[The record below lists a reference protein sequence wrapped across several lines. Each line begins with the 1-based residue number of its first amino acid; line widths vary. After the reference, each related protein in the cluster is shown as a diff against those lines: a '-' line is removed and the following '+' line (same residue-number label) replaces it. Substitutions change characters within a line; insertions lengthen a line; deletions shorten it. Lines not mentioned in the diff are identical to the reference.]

1 MLDELKK
8 LGFAEATK
16 AGISMGFEDMII
28 PGEKAKEI
36 QKAHK
41 QIEDVDK
48 QYRRGV
54 ITPGERYNKV
64 IDIWTHCTD
73 QIADVMLKVLD
84 HNGGSDAVSYTH
96 LTLPTICSV

>member
-1 MLDELKK
+1 MIWNCYRHCGHEETVKVLDELKK

-64 IDIWTHCTD
+64 IDIWTT
-73 QIADVMLKVLD
+73 A
-84 HNGGSDAVSYTH
+84 
-96 LTLPTICSV
+96 PTRSRT